1 MWLAAVLAQAL
12 YENAAPR
19 WVDWWEAPAEQV
31 RALAADVSVRS
42 PWVAATRL
50 GPTLALALAGW
61 CLAGAWV
68 ARHEL
73 LARLQSRPDPTRTP
87 VIAGPTQLVAT
98 KLKDLVL
105 CCPMVLALT
114 GLAMFPVLTAALV
127 NSLGGVAGVLVAI
140 LLPVVL
146 IADLF
151 VLLLALGGL
160 TWPLMPMTIAVESSD
175 TFDALSRSYNYAV
188 MRPFGYLFLLA
199 ISVVLAGLPLSA
211 AIYAVSGPFAGLAA
225 ATQMAILWL
234 AAGLAASMFWSLQ
247 VLVYL
252 HMRAAVD
259 GTDAWEV
266 TPGPEPATAEA
277 PAESVVEKPPVSKK
291 PEPPPASGGR
301 LSMMIK
307 SYSAVIGTWFL
318 TAWLFRWAGGDEGR
332 WMGWGFDEDLIPP
345 AEGLYAVARFIAA
358 LWGLFLLFAPIY
370 MAVRPSREAAPETAA
385 PAAASTPG

>member
-1 MWLAAVLAQAL
+1 
-12 YENAAPR
+12 
-19 WVDWWEAPAEQV
+19 
-31 RALAADVSVRS
+31 
-42 PWVAATRL
+42 
-50 GPTLALALAGW
+50 
-61 CLAGAWV
+61 
-68 ARHEL
+68 
-73 LARLQSRPDPTRTP
+73 
-87 VIAGPTQLVAT
+87 
-98 KLKDLVL
+98 
-105 CCPMVLALT
+105 
-114 GLAMFPVLTAALV
+114 
-127 NSLGGVAGVLVAI
+127 
-140 LLPVVL
+140 
-146 IADLF
+146 
-151 VLLLALGGL
+151 
-160 TWPLMPMTIAVESSD
+160 MPMTIAVESSD

-199 ISVVLAGLPLSA
+199 ISVVLAGLPLA
-211 AIYAVSGPFAGLAA
+211 AALYAVSGPFAGLAV

-266 TPGPEPATAEA
+266 TPGPEPAAAEA
-277 PAESVVEKPPVSKK
+277 PAESAVEKPPVSKK

-307 SYSAVIGTWFL
+307 SYAAVIGTWFL
-318 TAWLFRWAGGDEGR
+318 TAWLFRWSGGDEGR
-332 WMGWGFDEDLIPP
+332 WLGWGFDEDLIPP

-370 MAVRPSREAAPETAA
+370 MAVRPSREAAPATAA